1 MSKYYII
8 MKIHPLWIVC
18 LIVRSCLALIINRFG
33 VKNKYSKYGLS
44 LLLII
49 MGVSFIYKGYY
60 GSNNET
66 QIARVFWH
74 DTRYI
79 HGVFYILASLYLLND
94 NPTNASLLILTDV
107 AFSILYR
114 ITTDQ

>member
-1 MSKYYII
+1 MT
-8 MKIHPLWIVC
+8 IHPVWIIC
-18 LIVRSCLALIINRFG
+18 LLVRSFLALLINRFG
-33 VKNKYSKYGLS
+33 IKNKYSKYGF
-44 LLLII
+44 LLVLMII
-49 MGVSFIYKGYY
+49 GIGFIYKGYF

-79 HGVFYILASLYLLND
+79 HGVFYILASMYLLND
-94 NPTNASLLILTDV
+94 NPTNASVLILTDI

-114 ITTDQ
+114 IITNQ